1 MRIAVAA
8 PPALRDET
16 AFVRLREI
24 VEHLAGFVVVDNCTD
39 GDLDFEILSIAAV
52 AIAAF
57 AVPTAFSSERVVVS
71 KLQKGVF
78 VDICYEIDVAAA
90 TAISAAGPAA
100 RNKLLPAEGNAT
112 MPAVAC
118 FDRDFGFVNEHK
130 GR

>member
-8 PPALRDET
+8 SPALRDET

-24 VEHLAGFVVVDNCTD
+24 VDHVAGFVVVDNCTD
-39 GDLDFEILSIAAV
+39 GDLDFEILSVAAV

-57 AVPTAFSSERVVVS
+57 AVPTPFSAERVVVS
-71 KLQKGVF
+71 KLEKSVF
-78 VDICYEIDVAAA
+78 VGICYQIDVPAA
-90 TAISAAGPAA
+90 TAISATGSAT

-118 FDRDFGFVNEHK
+118 FDRDFGFVDEHK